1 MGDGIA
7 EGSRMVSKALRGPLG
22 GRRAEFVQC
31 SPRGHT
37 RPTGRHLRETYFS
50 LV

>member
-31 SPRGHT
+31 SPRGHKQGQ
-37 RPTGRHLRETYFS
+37 RVDILGRRILA
-50 LV
+50 